1 MSTIDCITDE
11 SSKEGKFPGYCEA
24 RNTHRWEAHCAGVSQ
39 LSCYATLIEGL
50 TSIFTCCA
58 TKHEGELFVFFFFL
72 LFFTVFYSVCGCSH
86 TQPPP
91 LDYPS
96 AKFKAEDCLNTH
108 IEGVGYMRTGDQ
120 KVIGTKVI
128 VGKLIL
134 WLPNSSDWLLPLL
147 NCCIM
152 WSAVQSNMLNFHS
165 ALGFSQIWNWI
176 LRLGKLLVQRCL
188 KMLQPTLRKW

>member
-1 MSTIDCITDE
+1 
-11 SSKEGKFPGYCEA
+11 
-24 RNTHRWEAHCAGVSQ
+24 
-39 LSCYATLIEGL
+39 
-50 TSIFTCCA
+50 
-58 TKHEGELFVFFFFL
+58 
-72 LFFTVFYSVCGCSH
+72 
-86 TQPPP
+86 
-91 LDYPS
+91 
-96 AKFKAEDCLNTH
+96 LNTH